1 MKRRNGGKLSLVV
14 VDYLQLIGAPAGSK
28 DNRTQEVGAMSRA
41 LKSLAKELDV
51 PVLCLSQLNRGL
63 EQRTDK
69 RPLMSDL
76 RDSGEIEQDADV
88 IVFVYRDEVNP
99 VWEVIIREHKTNR
112 SLMQNSLS
120 WVIYT
125 ALANHCGH
133 TKDEMHDLM
142 CFKFLPPRIIEVV
155 DPLTG
160 ELFHKEELAKT
171 SELGVKAFS
180 DFITLMLAYCGELGI
195 DIDDTD
201 YTGWKA

>member
-1 MKRRNGGKLSLVV
+1 MKRKQFIYVLRSKEIKKNA
-14 VDYLQLIGAPAGSK
+14 LQH
-28 DNRTQEVGAMSRA
+28 VYA
-41 LKSLAKELDV
+41 LKGGFI
-51 PVLCLSQLNRGL
+51 N
-63 EQRTDK
+63 
-69 RPLMSDL
+69 
-76 RDSGEIEQDADV
+76 
-88 IVFVYRDEVNP
+88 DEVNP

-125 ALANHCGH
+125 ALANHCGY